1 MFLMMLVWLF
11 VVGAV
16 VWLVWRAL
24 RGRSVTGECRDRAT
38 AEELLKRRY
47 AEGEIERSTYERM
60 LDDLRSGPA
69 VR

>member
-24 RGRSVTGECRDRAT
+24 RERSVAGECRDQTT

-47 AEGEIERSTYERM
+47 AEGEIERETYERM